1 MQSDS
6 LPVSVLEL
14 SRRAEK
20 VVGYRWRQGYS
31 PARTRPGQAAS
42 AAAMDQRLTRLPATR
57 SQGTCAAVTT
67 TVVPSSTIEHVTGSP
82 KPFFAP
88 KVFEKVPSLS
98 VKEIDVTT

>member
-31 PARTRPGQAAS
+31 PARGTRPGQAAS
-42 AAAMDQRLTRLPATR
+42 AAAMDQRLT
-57 SQGTCAAVTT
+57 
-67 TVVPSSTIEHVTGSP
+67 
-82 KPFFAP
+82 
-88 KVFEKVPSLS
+88 
-98 VKEIDVTT
+98 